1 MKMDGRIKNL
11 EAAHDPANYDLTL
24 LTADELDALI
34 ACYDEQ
40 AVVITDRITPELE
53 ATLERVKL

>member
-1 MKMDGRIKNL
+1 MNMAGRIKNL

-24 LTADELDALI
+24 LTDGDLDALI

-40 AVVITDRITPELE
+40 GAVIADHITPELE
-53 ATLERVKL
+53 AALLRAKQ